1 MNADSVILASKSS
14 SRRALL
20 SAAGVQAKCIA
31 SNVDEENVKT
41 SMRGDGTSVRDQ
53 AMALAEL
60 KATKVS
66 QINPGL
72 VIGGDQMLNL
82 DGVAFDKPVDS
93 REARDHL
100 AALSGRVHY
109 LETAIVVCEKGN
121 PVWRFLARPKLTV
134 RVLTKKFIEEYVES
148 EGDSI
153 LQTVGCYRLEGLGAQ
168 LFSSIEGDYFS
179 ILGLPLL
186 QLLEYL
192 RERGVLET

>member
-1 MNADSVILASKSS
+1 MNTESIILASKSS

-20 SAAGVQAKCIA
+20 SASGVQAKCIA

-41 SMRGDGTSVRDQ
+41 SMRREGTSVRDQ

-82 DGVAFDKPVDS
+82 DGVAFDKPVDMQ
-93 REARDHL
+93 EARHHL
-100 AALSGRVHY
+100 EALSGRVHH
-109 LETAIVVCEKGN
+109 LETAIVVCENGN

-134 RVLTKKFIEEYVES
+134 RVLSKKFIEKYVEF
-148 EGDSI
+148 EGDTI

-192 RERGVLET
+192 RVRGVLET